1 MEPQTR
7 KTPRGWKRIE
17 KTATAVAAELEEREI
32 AIESDATGWLTL
44 TPAAAAEASD
54 RVAGTLTAAAA
65 LSREVCAGCA
75 SAGDPVRRADG
86 GLTTRCRDCRAKG
99 DEVLSRGWRAPKR
112 EPEAQ
117 ELEAV
122 IGKAELT
129 ALMNAVTPR
138 KNPDRHWPHK
148 IVSGAGVCVS
158 GIGAHGWNHL
168 IRAAYGEL
176 VPANGEGGCATIV
189 QIKEKFGGLVIPQQ
203 PEHAVPG
210 RLQADDQPLQR
221 AGLHPVR
228 EAGTT
233 AQRADDRRGTET
245 HRRLDTPGV
254 PAVLGQE
261 RPQVASRRN
270 RPARR
275 LRASLRSMPQRRRA
289 SRTPRSASST
299 FSYRPA
305 RPTNVRRLARRVAE
319 GKKLPGRNTRERL
332 DIAAATMR

>member
-7 KTPRGWKRIE
+7 KTPRGWKRIK
-17 KTATAVAAELEEREI
+17 KTAAAVAAELEEREI

-54 RVAGTLTAAAA
+54 RIAGTLTAAAA

-75 SAGDPVRRADG
+75 GAGDPVRRADG

-129 ALMNAVTPR
+129 ALMNAVAPR

-148 IVSGAGVCVS
+148 IVSGAGVCAS

-168 IRAAYGEL
+168 IRTAYGEL

-189 QIKEKFGGLVIPQQ
+189 QIKEKFGGLVIYKNRNTPFREGFMRMINRYSEQ
-203 PEHAVPG
+203 VCIRCGKPG
-210 RLQADDQPLQR
+210 RLR
-221 AGLHPVR
+221 
-228 EAGTT
+228 
-233 AQRADDRRGTET
+233 
-245 HRRLDTPGV
+245 
-254 PAVLGQE
+254 
-261 RPQVASRRN
+261 
-270 RPARR
+270 
-275 LRASLRSMPQRRRA
+275 
-289 SRTPRSASST
+289 
-299 FSYRPA
+299 
-305 RPTNVRRLARRVAE
+305 NVRMTAE
-319 GKKLPGRNTRERL
+319 GPKHTGGWIRPECPRCWDKNARK
-332 DIAAATMR
+332 